1 MFEMVKQYDK
11 LFKAIKI
18 IRVKIIFM
26 KTYIH
31 SVKKMNYIRKYEKYW
46 QRYAVNHTSRCVSE
60 KYENVK
66 CTGL

>member
-1 MFEMVKQYDK
+1 MFEMLKQYDK

-18 IRVKIIFM
+18 IRVKIVFM
-26 KTYIH
+26 KMK
-31 SVKKMNYIRKYEKYW
+31 KKMNYIRKYEKYW
-46 QRYAVNHTSRCVSE
+46 QRYDVNHTSRCVSE

>member
-1 MFEMVKQYDK
+1 MFEMLKQYDN

-18 IRVKIIFM
+18 IRVKIVFM

-46 QRYAVNHTSRCVSE
+46 QRYDENHTSRCVRE

-66 CTGL
+66 CTVL